1 MLPIAWYF
9 LKVIVCSGILYGYY
23 WFLLRNKCFH
33 GYNRF
38 YLLATVV
45 LSLLLPLL
53 QFTWWQSPSAS
64 QNQAFRVLQVVAS
77 GNEYLDEVI
86 IRSGRHHWTMEQLY
100 PLLYFFVSLFLL
112 SVFIRTL
119 YLIFSLLK
127 KYPAE
132 KMQGISLVNT
142 HHKSTPF
149 SFLQYIFWNASID
162 MGSRQG
168 QQIFRHEL
176 AHIRERH
183 TYDKLF
189 INATLIACWCNPF
202 FWLIRKELNMIHEFI
217 ADKKAVEN
225 NDTADFAAMILQA
238 SYPQHQFDLTNNFF
252 YSPLKRRLLMLTKN
266 QNPRVPYFVRVL
278 ALPLA
283 VLLFAAFTV
292 KVKNGLANTPSAYTT
307 LNRYDTVPPKL
318 VTSRQMDKKTRTT
331 DNNPQMKDELPSS
344 QGPGRIRFD
353 NFSGS
358 RIGLDVL
365 RKSKSIGCGNDQFT
379 VRSATVYFSGAGFVV
394 PISRDISSGD
404 LAPLRSMI
412 EKCKDGSVIT
422 FDHIKTQSADG
433 KVVIADGISIAI
445 YENQGVA
452 SQDDRIFSKVEMEA
466 SFPGG
471 AEGWKNYL
479 IKNINPILPVDEGW
493 KAGTYTLIVQFI
505 VHQDGTVSDV
515 TTKNYPG
522 SKTAQHCIDIIK
534 NGPNWIPAMQNG
546 LKVNAYRKQP
556 ITFVVE
562 EENSKQSAEIYK
574 VPFKVHLMIDGKVE
588 TYSLIANGS
597 FTFKPGQRY
606 YLNGKIISD
615 PGVIRKEEVVSMESY
630 DAGSGFAA
638 FGENGKNGVLLIRTR
653 G

>member
-1 MLPIAWYF
+1 MLLIAWYF

-53 QFTWWQSPSAS
+53 QVTWWQSPSAS

-86 IRSGRHHWTMEQLY
+86 IRSGRQHWTIEQLY
-100 PLLYFFVSLFLL
+100 PLLYLLVSLFLL

-119 YLIFSLLK
+119 YLIFILLK

-162 MGSRQG
+162 RSSPQG

-225 NDTADFAAMILQA
+225 NDTAAFAAIILQA
-238 SYPQHQFDLTNNFF
+238 SYPQHQFNLTNNFF

-266 QNPRVPYFVRVL
+266 QNPRVNYFVRILVL
-278 ALPLA
+278 PFTV
-283 VLLFAAFTV
+283 VLFTAFTV
-292 KVKNGLANTPSAYTT
+292 KVKNKLEKTPVVYST
-307 LNRYDTVPPKL
+307 LNRNDTVPPKFA
-318 VTSRQMDKKTRTT
+318 TSAQFEKKTQAT
-331 DNNPQMKDELPSS
+331 DLNPTLKEDLRSS
-344 QGPGRIRFD
+344 QGPGRIRYD

-358 RIGLDVL
+358 RIGIDIL
-365 RKSKSIGCGNDQFT
+365 RKSRSIVCQNSQFT
-379 VRSATVYFSGAGFVV
+379 VRSATVYFSGAGFANPVAV
-394 PISRDISSGD
+394 NISSGD

-412 EKCKDGSVIT
+412 DKCKGGSVIT
-422 FDHIKTQSADG
+422 FDNIQTQSADG
-433 KVVIADGISIAI
+433 KVAKAGGMSTAI
-445 YENQGVA
+445 FENLSTV
-452 SQDDRIFSKVEMEA
+452 SEDDRIFSKVEVEA

-479 IKNINPILPVDEGW
+479 IKNINPVLPVDEGW
-493 KAGTYTLIVQFI
+493 KAGTYTLVVEFI
-505 VHQDGTVSDV
+505 VHQDGRVSDV

-534 NGPNWIPAMQNG
+534 SGPNWLPAMQNG
-546 LKVNAYRKQP
+546 MKVNAYRKQP
-556 ITFVVE
+556 ITFLIE
-562 EENSKQSAEIYK
+562 EQK
-574 VPFKVHLMIDGKVE
+574 
-588 TYSLIANGS
+588 
-597 FTFKPGQRY
+597 
-606 YLNGKIISD
+606 
-615 PGVIRKEEVVSMESY
+615 
-630 DAGSGFAA
+630 
-638 FGENGKNGVLLIRTR
+638 
-653 G
+653 